1 MEAARSLLRVLKK
14 EVEAVG
20 RSRGDLLVGG
30 QMKVKVKA
38 IVKVELG
45 KFVAS

>member
-1 MEAARSLLRVLKK
+1 MEAARSLLSVMEQ
-14 EVEAVG
+14 EVEAVR

-30 QMKVKVKA
+30 QMKV

-45 KFVAS
+45 

>member
-1 MEAARSLLRVLKK
+1 MLKQ

-20 RSRGDLLVGG
+20 RSRGDSLVGG
-30 QMKVKVKA
+30 QMKVKV

-45 KFVAS
+45 KFVASWIVA